1 MNILHVVPY
10 YAPAFGFGGPIQSSL
25 RIATALQAQDHA
37 LAVLSTD
44 VSTSGER
51 LPSGWDEE
59 RNLPIYRVKNASH
72 AIARR
77 YKVFLPLTKPKT
89 IRERLFL
96 PDFDVVHMQEY
107 RNMLNVAVSEA
118 CRSAGVPYVLSP
130 RGTLPQEHGRTTL
143 SKGFDATVGDR
154 LLKDA
159 SACIALTSRE
169 REQLEGFGVPS
180 ERIRIVPNAVPEV
193 EPAEDPEGFLEEHG
207 IPEDAHRVLFLAR
220 LHPVKGLDR
229 ALKAVGN
236 LSDEHDVHLVIVG
249 PEEGLSVEA
258 LIEELGAQGSATY
271 CGPLYGSKKADAY
284 ASSDL
289 YALPSRMEGFP
300 NTILE
305 AMRFGL
311 PIVASDACNVAE
323 VVEDACGFVTSTQDE
338 LEAAIKRLARD
349 EGLRRRMGE
358 RSRVL
363 AREEFSTGRIVN
375 LTREVY
381 EAAAKDG
388 AS

>member
-25 RIATALQAQDHA
+25 RIATALQAEDHR

-44 VSTSGER
+44 VSGSGER

-77 YKVFLPLTKPKT
+77 YKVFLPLTKPET

-107 RNMLNVAVSEA
+107 RNMLNVTVSEA
-118 CRSAGVPYVLSP
+118 CRGAGVPYVLSP

-143 SKGFDATVGDR
+143 SKGFDAMVGDR

-159 SACIALTSRE
+159 SACIALTPRE

-180 ERIRIVPNAVPEV
+180 EKIRIVPNAVPDV
-193 EPAEDPEGFLEEHG
+193 EPAEDPEGFLQEHG
-207 IPEDAHRVLFLAR
+207 IPEDAHRILFLAR

-229 ALKAVGN
+229 ALEAVGN
-236 LSDEHDVHLVIVG
+236 VSEEHDVHLVIVG
-249 PEEGLSVEA
+249 PEEALSVEA
-258 LIEELGAQGSATY
+258 LIEEHGVERSATY
-271 CGPLYGSKKADAY
+271 CGPLYGSKKSDAY

-289 YALPSRMEGFP
+289 YTLPSRMEGFP

-305 AMRFGL
+305 AMSFGL

-323 VVEDACGFVTSTQDE
+323 VIEDECGFVTSTQDE
-338 LEAAIKRLARD
+338 LEASIKRLVHD
-349 EGLRRRMGE
+349 EGLKHRMGARARE
-358 RSRVL
+358 L
-363 AREEFSTGRIVN
+363 AGEEFSTGRIVN

-381 EAAAKDG
+381 EAAARDG